1 MSSSPQDLTLSN
13 VPQTLTLGN
22 VPQNLTLSNV
32 PQTLTL
38 NNVPQ
43 QPQGGLSAVA
53 PQMMPTAEQLA
64 QNAKTLQQP
73 NITGS
78 TWMPEAGAYMYHTT
92 DRWEPNTPTP
102 ETVVTAQRMPQ
113 YEMPT
118 PMPTPMPQPEIV
130 VTGQRMPQYEMPVM
144 PTPMPQYEMPV
155 TPTPMPVTPPEQ
167 YMPTPMPTPMPVMPP
182 EQYRPV
188 PRDNSITNWD
198 PAYTPA
204 KKPNIAD
211 MLMRAGLGSAVPAP
225 QSQNLTLSNV
235 PQTLTLGNVPQQQ
248 GGSLGSL
255 INKYY

>member
-92 DRWEPNTPTP
+92 DRWEPNTPMP

-113 YEMPT
+113 YEMP
-118 PMPTPMPQPEIV
+118 V
-130 VTGQRMPQYEMPVM
+130 MPVM
-144 PTPMPQYEMPV
+144 PTPM
-155 TPTPMPVTPPEQ
+155 PTPMPVTPPEQ

-248 GGSLGSL
+248 GILGGL
-255 INKYY
+255 MNKYY